1 MKRDEYCMKKPLEDL
16 VVLDFTRYI
25 AGPYATFY
33 LAQMGAY
40 VIKVEK
46 AVVGDDLR
54 LYPPIHNGESLAY
67 PTYNFLKRSLSMDL
81 RNQTA
86 KDILLKLLPHVDV
99 IAQNY
104 RAGTIEKMGFDW
116 ETIHQINPRLIMAN
130 NSGFGQNGPYS
141 RRLAFDSI
149 IQSEAGIVNTVAE
162 DSGGIPYYPG
172 GNLSDHMGAL
182 YYAAAILGAVNQRDR
197 TGEGQYLEVDM
208 LSASAA
214 MLSPELCLFG
224 ATGHS
229 ANIETL
235 APCGFYRDKDG
246 KYLQISCP
254 ENRWEA
260 LKTLVRDPAL
270 EAEMFSSFK
279 GRAEHRAELN
289 LVIQN
294 WVGTQEGER
303 LWRLL
308 ESEGIGA
315 GVVRDYPDILNN
327 EHVRASGYFKEV
339 EVPYIGTAPF
349 PDMPVTLSSAPSE
362 YRRAPKLGEDNEE
375 VLSRFLGMS
384 PEQVAAL
391 REKGV
396 LYYSE
401 HARWK

>member
-1 MKRDEYCMKKPLEDL
+1 MKKALEDL

-33 LAQMGAY
+33 LAQMGAC
-40 VIKVEK
+40 VIKAEK
-46 AVVGDDLR
+46 AVVGDDFR
-54 LYPPIHNGESLAY
+54 LYPPIYNGESLAY

-81 RNQTA
+81 RNESA
-86 KDILLKLLPHVDV
+86 KDILKNLLPHVDI

-116 ETIHQINPRLIMAN
+116 ETVHRINPRIIMAN

-149 IQSEAGIVNTVAE
+149 IQSESGIINTVAE

-182 YYAAAILGAVNQRDR
+182 YYAAAILAAVNQRDR

-208 LSASAA
+208 MCASAA
-214 MLSPELCLFG
+214 MLSPELSLIG
-224 ATGHS
+224 AAGRPVR
-229 ANIETL
+229 AETL
-235 APCGFYRDKDG
+235 APCDFYQDREG

-254 ENRWEA
+254 EHRWEDFKA
-260 LKTLVRDPAL
+260 LLKDPAL
-270 EAEMFSSFK
+270 EAEKFASFE
-279 GRAEHRAELN
+279 GRVSHRAELN
-289 LVIQN
+289 TIVQR
-294 WVGTQEGER
+294 WVGRQEGEQ

-308 ESEGIGA
+308 ESRGIGA
-315 GVVRDYPDILNN
+315 GVVRDYPDILEN
-327 EHVRASGYFKEV
+327 EHARESGYFKEV
-339 EVPYIGTAPF
+339 EVPYVGTAPF
-349 PDMPVTLSSAPSE
+349 PEFPVALSASPSE

-375 VLSRFLGMS
+375 ILGRFLAMT
-384 PEQVAAL
+384 PEQAAKL
-391 REKGV
+391 KEDHV
-396 LYYSE
+396 LYYAE

>member
-1 MKRDEYCMKKPLEDL
+1 MKKALEDL

-54 LYPPIHNGESLAY
+54 LYPPINNGESLAY

-81 RNQTA
+81 RNETA
-86 KDILLKLLPHVDV
+86 KDILIKLLPHVD
-99 IAQNY
+99 IITQNY

-130 NSGFGQNGPYS
+130 NSGFGQNGPYA

-149 IQSEAGIVNTVAE
+149 SQSEAGIVNTVAE
-162 DSGGIPYYPG
+162 DSGGVPYYPG

-182 YYAAAILGAVNQRDR
+182 YYAAAILAAVNQRDR

-208 LSASAA
+208 MSASAA
-214 MLSPELCLFG
+214 MLSPELCLVG
-224 ATGHS
+224 ATGCP
-229 ANIETL
+229 AKAETL
-235 APCGFYRDKDG
+235 APCDFYRDKNG

-254 ENRWEA
+254 EAHWEDLKA
-260 LKTLVRDPAL
+260 LLNDPGL
-270 EAEMFSSFK
+270 EAEAFSSFE
-279 GRAEHRAELN
+279 GRIDHRDELN
-289 LVIQN
+289 SIVQK
-294 WVGTQEGER
+294 WVGTQEGEQ
-303 LWRLL
+303 LWKLL
-308 ESEGIGA
+308 ESKGIGA
-315 GVVRDYPDILNN
+315 GVVRDYPDILKN
-327 EHVRASGYFKEV
+327 EHVRASGYFKKV

-349 PDMPVTLSSAPSE
+349 PEMPITLSSTPSE
-362 YRRAPKLGEDNEE
+362 YKRAPKLGENNEE
-375 VLSRFLGMS
+375 VLDRFLGIS
-384 PEQVAAL
+384 SEEAGKL
-391 REKGV
+391 KENNV